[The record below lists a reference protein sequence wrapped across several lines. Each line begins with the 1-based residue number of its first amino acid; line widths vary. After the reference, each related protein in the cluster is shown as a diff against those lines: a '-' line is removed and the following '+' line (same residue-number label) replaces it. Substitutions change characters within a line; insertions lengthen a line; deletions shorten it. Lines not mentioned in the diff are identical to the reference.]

1 MGLNRIHMVALTGAT
16 VIALTAACTGD
27 SDSPQDNETE
37 FPYPESMFD
46 RDGET
51 TPRCEML
58 PEQVPDNGFID
69 LSGDY
74 EKSGDDLFCHI
85 DQEKG
90 ATRRSVAVDVTAQF
104 WESNKSP
111 EEILD
116 SALSGVETVPI
127 EGLGE
132 RAVLVSTAAL
142 HPADPQDWEDAVS
155 LLVIEGN
162 LLLNLWAGSE
172 INLEGPNLRN
182 ADLVLATDT
191 VIGTAEA
198 YLEDLG
204 AENHTLQ
211 PGQTQPAASITDL
224 PDLCAALD
232 LGDMSLAG
240 DQDDW
245 ADTGPLIDRCHWED
259 DNAALWLSAE
269 AVGPLDA
276 AGLSAE
282 EFASWWARSVPAAD
296 GETPGLG
303 DESYLL
309 AVDANPLGTEE
320 QPATDFVVRIG
331 NVVLQG
337 RYQDGTV
344 DSGAAA
350 EGFASM
356 ITDQVSALLQ
366 ERS

>member
-1 MGLNRIHMVALTGAT
+1 MGLNRIHVAALTGAT
-16 VIALTAACTGD
+16 VIALAAACTGG
-27 SDSPQDNETE
+27 SGSPQDNETA

-46 RDGET
+46 WRSDET

-58 PEQVPDNGFID
+58 AEQVPDNGFID
-69 LSGDY
+69 KSGDY
-74 EKSGDDLFCHI
+74 EVSGDDLYCHL
-85 DQEKG
+85 DQEDG
-90 ATRRSVAVDVTAQF
+90 ATRHTVAIDITTQ
-104 WESNKSP
+104 WWKGDKSP

-116 SALSGVETVPI
+116 FALSGVESVPI
-127 EGLGE
+127 AGLGE

-142 HPADPQDWEDAVS
+142 HPADPLRWDDAVS

-162 LLLNLWAGSE
+162 LLLNFWAGSRM
-172 INLEGPNLRN
+172 NLEGPNLRD
-182 ADLVLATDT
+182 ADLVLASDT

-211 PGQTQPAASITDL
+211 PEQAQPAGGITEL

-232 LGDMSLAG
+232 LDGMSLAG
-240 DQDDW
+240 DQSDW

-282 EFASWWARSVPAAD
+282 EFASWWTQSVPTAA
-296 GETPGLG
+296 GEASGLG

-337 RYQDGTV
+337 RYQDGTA

-350 EGFASM
+350 EGFAST
-356 ITDQVSALLQ
+356 ITDQAQSLLAGG
-366 ERS
+366 